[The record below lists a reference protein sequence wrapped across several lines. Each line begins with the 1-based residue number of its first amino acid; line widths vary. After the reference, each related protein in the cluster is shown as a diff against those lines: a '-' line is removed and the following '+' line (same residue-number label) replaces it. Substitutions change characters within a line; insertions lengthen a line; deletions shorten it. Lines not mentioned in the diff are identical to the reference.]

1 MQMQLQD
8 QAIYCLPDG
17 TCVRVVQRAEAG
29 AASAWELRHLDTGVL
44 QYTIGTAGCL
54 TGYAMWEQLSGAQ
67 RLCPFLTDLTRADLQ
82 LTAAPA
88 PQLAAA

>member
-1 MQMQLQD
+1 MQLQD

-17 TCVRVVQRAEAG
+17 TYARAVHRPDTG
-29 AASAWELRHLDTGVL
+29 AESAWALQHLDTGVL
-44 QYTIGTAGCL
+44 QYTIEPAGCL
-54 TGYAMWEQLSGAQ
+54 TGYAMWEQQSGAQ
-67 RLCPFLTDLTRADLQ
+67 TLCPFLTDLTRADLQ